1 MYRTEIHDTITSALR
16 QIPEILHIGLW
27 NENIQFIN
35 QEQPWPRPAVFIEF
49 LPADWTAP
57 SKEPGILTA
66 EPQIRLHIVTDAITA
81 TIDSRAALSADI
93 TAALSSTHG
102 QYFTRMRLS
111 QTATSHNHDEIIEDI
126 DTYTT
131 KAYKT
136 IRQTI

>member
-35 QEQPWPRPAVFIEF
+35 QEQPWQRPAVFIEF

-66 EPQIRLHIVTDAITA
+66 DTQIRLHIVTDAITA
-81 TIDSRAALSADI
+81 TLDNRTELSSDI
-93 TAALSSTHG
+93 TAALCCTHG
-102 QYFTRMRLS
+102 QYFTRIRLA
-111 QTATSHNHDEIIEDI
+111 QNATNHNHDEVIEDI
-126 DTYTT
+126 DTYTI
-131 KAYKT
+131 KVYKT